1 MFILVFLI
9 KSNTLCCFSSI
20 IISHFWMLALW
31 YYCCPW
37 PESNNAFQ
45 ALAPVWSLTS
55 SLQSTS
61 LALYLSF
68 PRRDPVGRKQDWHT
82 SLASAGL
89 RIREPSRWSVPVLEM
104 ESAVKSGV
112 RDVVLS
118 LQNHSIPVESNYMH
132 VSTPFW
138 QLECNNHVFLSSR
151 RWTSSGLRWQLW
163 RSALCVSLCLQ
174 GEDLPL
180 LYLWWTQWWTALVFH
195 LIWLWKRP
203 DIFFLHR
210 EKWWADE
217 SSSLGCCL
225 VNMHILV

>member
-37 PESNNAFQ
+37 PESNNVFQ

-132 VSTPFW
+132 VSTHFGNWNATIMYSCPHADGPAPVYGGNSGGQPCVFPFVYKGKTYHSCTSDGRSDG
-138 QLECNNHVFLSSR
+138 QLWCS
-151 RWTSSGLRWQLW
+151 TSSDFEKDQTY
-163 RSALCVSLCLQ
+163 SFCTEKN
-174 GEDLPL
+174 GELMKAQVL
-180 LYLWWTQWWTALVFH
+180 AVVW
-195 LIWLWKRP
+195 LI
-203 DIFFLHR
+203 
-210 EKWWADE
+210 
-217 SSSLGCCL
+217 CTY
-225 VNMHILV
+225 